1 MWKRGE
7 RLRKIRVFG
16 CEKWWGKNLERIGLC
31 GKLRLSTEGAVGNV
45 LIQGKTSLLG
55 VDVDGDVLDGLG
67 EARVVL
73 ELLFTDI
80 GTMIRVVFHLQIK
93 LIPLP
98 FLGSGKFFC

>member
-1 MWKRGE
+1 M
-7 RLRKIRVFG
+7 
-16 CEKWWGKNLERIGLC
+16 ERIGLC

-73 ELLFTDI
+73 KLRFNLLERMENGGVIASAELAADV
-80 GTMIRVVFHLQIK
+80 GRGESAR
-93 LIPLP
+93 PRR
-98 FLGSGKFFC
+98 

>member
-16 CEKWWGKNLERIGLC
+16 CEKRWGKKMERIGLC
-31 GKLRLSTEGAVGNV
+31 GKLRLSTEGAAGNV
-45 LIQGKTSLLG
+45 LTQGKMSLLG

-73 ELLFTDI
+73 ELRFDLLERMENGGVIASAELAADVP
-80 GTMIRVVFHLQIK
+80 G
-93 LIPLP
+93 
-98 FLGSGKFFC
+98 